1 MLGGNDVMKTFKKI
15 FILLFAVIMLTA
27 CSEKK
32 ALKSDEAALILSN
45 NGFTVTDVTGQME
58 DDRISY
64 VASANNGRFQIE
76 YYVFAK
82 EDDAKEAYES
92 NKESFENNKTKGK
105 EKKDET
111 YQKYTQELSDT
122 YNVLT
127 RVGNTLLYSSV
138 NIEYKKDLNDV
149 IKDLGY

>member
-1 MLGGNDVMKTFKKI
+1 MKTFKKI
-15 FILLFAVIMLTA
+15 FILLLAAIILTA
-27 CSEKK
+27 CSKK
-32 ALKSDEAALILSN
+32 EPLKSEEAISILSS
-45 NGFTVTDVTGQME
+45 NGFIVTDVTNQME
-58 DDRISY
+58 DDRINY
-64 VASANNGRFQIE
+64 VGSANNGKFQIE
-76 YYVFAK
+76 YYIFSQEA
-82 EDDAKEAYES
+82 DAKKAYES

-138 NIEYKKDLNDV
+138 NIEYKKDLNKV
-149 IKDLGY
+149 IKAMGY